1 MKHLLLID
9 SHALI
14 HRMYHAM
21 APLTGP
27 NNEPVGAIYGLAK
40 IFLKIRKEVRP
51 EYIAACFD
59 RPEPTFRAEQYS
71 EYKATRTKADD
82 DLIWQIENISTLFD
96 LFKIKSF
103 EAAGFEADDLI
114 GTLAKRY
121 QDEKGLQTV
130 IFSGDKDLLQLV
142 KDNDVVVDLIRPRGE
157 VKQYNQALVEEEF
170 GIKPEQIIDLK
181 GLTGDTSDNIPGVQ
195 GIGPKSAAP
204 LIKEWG
210 SVEEIFENLVI
221 INPKIAKKLEG
232 QKDIALLS
240 KKLATIETNAPIY
253 TDSLE
258 DLKTVPLNIEEIKNY
273 FNHLGFVSL
282 ISELDALALTN

>member
-59 RPEPTFRAEQYS
+59 RPEPTFRVEQYS

-82 DLIWQIENISTLFD
+82 DLVWQIKNISTLFD

-121 QDEKGLQTV
+121 QDEKDIQTV

-142 KDNDVVVDLIRPRGE
+142 KGDDVVVDLIRPKGE

-170 GIKPEQIIDLK
+170 GIKPEQITDLK

-210 SVEEIFENLVI
+210 SVEGVFENLVI

-253 TDSLE
+253 TDSIE
-258 DLKTVPLNIEEIKNY
+258 DLKTVPLNLEEIKEY

-282 ISELDALALTN
+282 ISELDTLALTN